1 MGLCFP
7 AHVHVTETLLQDL
20 YLLQQPRFSY
30 CPREEI
36 AGSMIQPMSVCR
48 AGFSLETRELF
59 YFSEKKVFKKHVD
72 DLQEQKILE
81 KFVNVMIEPRDF
93 NPLEKAFLTM

>member
-1 MGLCFP
+1 M
-7 AHVHVTETLLQDL
+7 
-20 YLLQQPRFSY
+20 
-30 CPREEI
+30 
-36 AGSMIQPMSVCR
+36 
-48 AGFSLETRELF
+48 ETRELF
-59 YFSEKKVFKKHVD
+59 YFSEKKVFKKHID